1 MNTNIVLMI
10 LIGVLVILLILNV
23 LSGDIFNSIVNIM
36 IISIAGGV
44 LLQRQRE
51 QVGQEEGK

>member
-44 LLQRQRE
+44 LLQRRRE
-51 QVGQEEGK
+51 QEGQEEGT